1 MKIDLFRKLCMNFN
15 KEPNEELYLLWNEEL
30 EEYDQIYVEEAI
42 KEILSTDR
50 YFPTIARIM
59 EVLKTIKPREFTEE
73 EKTKRMEQRGVIPK
87 WLYQDIKNEPIDKET
102 EKEFED
108 FNKFIEDFR
117 KEEEENENI

>member
-1 MKIDLFRKLCMNFN
+1 
-15 KEPNEELYLLWNEEL
+15 
-30 EEYDQIYVEEAI
+30 
-42 KEILSTDR
+42 
-50 YFPTIARIM
+50 M